1 MDNSEIRAA
10 FVHKTDNEQKKQKTQ
25 HRNIKRSATRTAK
38 KIGVNP
44 RAHKGQVYFVSYETS
59 AMLLIVQSGNSLV
72 GEERTNLRERV
83 QFLFIYMVCTFIS
96 IFKTTTEYNVVRKI
110 ANNDINIDIGFALL

>member
-1 MDNSEIRAA
+1 MDISEIRAA
-10 FVHKTDNEQKKQKTQ
+10 FGYKTHNEQKKQKTQ

-44 RAHKGQVYFVSYETS
+44 RAHKGQVYVVSYETS

-83 QFLFIYMVCTFIS
+83 QFLYIYIWCVHSSVSLRRLQSTM
-96 IFKTTTEYNVVRKI
+96 
-110 ANNDINIDIGFALL
+110 L

>member
-1 MDNSEIRAA
+1 
-10 FVHKTDNEQKKQKTQ
+10 
-25 HRNIKRSATRTAK
+25 
-38 KIGVNP
+38 
-44 RAHKGQVYFVSYETS
+44 
-59 AMLLIVQSGNSLV
+59 MLLIVQSGNSLV

-83 QFLFIYMVCTFIS
+83 QFLYIYMVCTFIS